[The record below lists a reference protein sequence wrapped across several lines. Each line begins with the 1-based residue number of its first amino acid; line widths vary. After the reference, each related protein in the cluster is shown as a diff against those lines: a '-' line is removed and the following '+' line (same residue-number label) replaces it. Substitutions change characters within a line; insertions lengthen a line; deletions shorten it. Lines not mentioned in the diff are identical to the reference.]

1 MTLWLFTNNENWL
14 CVYTSLGLSRWC
26 IVKESAYQCSR
37 HTRGRIDPWVRMIPW
52 SRKSQPTPVFL
63 PGIFLDKKTWQV
75 ATVQGLTKSRT
86 WLGNWLYTHTQTHTH
101 THTHTHPFS
110 TYTLQW
116 EKEKQ
121 VLISRALTL
130 GTGNFLLSINHFTE
144 QSQETGLLWE
154 HDGSHLSQL
163 IWMTAA
169 SFPLCLFSSAQ

>member
-1 MTLWLFTNNENWL
+1 MTGQL
-14 CVYTSLGLSRWC
+14 
-26 IVKESAYQCSR
+26 
-37 HTRGRIDPWVRMIPW
+37 
-52 SRKSQPTPVFL
+52 
-63 PGIFLDKKTWQV
+63 
-75 ATVQGLTKSRT
+75 TVD
-86 WLGNWLYTHTQTHTH
+86 THTH
-101 THTHTHPFS
+101 THTFS

-169 SFPLCLFSSAQ
+169 SFPICLFSSAQSCPTLCDPMNHSTPGLPVHRQLPEFTQTHAHRVSDAIESSHPLSSPSPPAPNPFQHYGLFQWVNSS